1 MLSYLFGS
9 KTPATTQENQNPE
22 LAMREALDA
31 HGDFQTSIDGAL
43 EFKDFCVLRSVI
55 IRQANR
61 LHSQKKEEMSEQL
74 YKFFTE

>member
-9 KTPATTQENQNPE
+9 KTPEPTEENENPE

-43 EFKDFCVLRSVI
+43 EFKDFCVLRSII

-61 LHSQKKEEMSEQL
+61 AHHEQKIKGED
-74 YKFFTE
+74 